1 MGVFVFFFNQPKET
15 AMTTITTTTQ
25 EKNMETNPY
34 HCSLTYVETERRLK
48 LIHNWYDNP
57 NNGPDYDER
66 LSLFLN
72 LPDEKEDK
80 DEWMDEL
87 MTNMLWQMFLCGTE
101 TNIMTS
107 GYMNTMIIHCGLLDV
122 MGGNIGSCPDW
133 DMDFN
138 ERAYLLSRIRVA
150 AFYENGDTNAEGT
163 KI

>member
-1 MGVFVFFFNQPKET
+1 
-15 AMTTITTTTQ
+15 MTTITTTTQ

-48 LIHNWYDNP
+48 LIHDWYDKDNV
-57 NNGPDYDER
+57 GTDYDMR
-66 LSLFLN
+66 LALFLD
-72 LPDEKEDK
+72 LPNFATAGKTTQENK

-87 MTNMLWQMFLCGTE
+87 MTNMLWHMFLCGTE
-101 TNIMTS
+101 TNIFTS
-107 GYMNTMIIHCGLLDV
+107 GQMNTMIIHCGLLDV

-133 DMDFN
+133 DMEFN

-163 KI
+163 TI

>member
-1 MGVFVFFFNQPKET
+1 
-15 AMTTITTTTQ
+15 MTTVTTTTQ
-25 EKNMETNPY
+25 EKTMQTNPNY
-34 HCSLTYVETERRLK
+34 KSLSYAETEARLK
-48 LIHNWYDNP
+48 LVHAWHDT
-57 NNGPDYDER
+57 NNTGPDYDKR
-66 LSLFLN
+66 LSLFLGTT
-72 LPDEKEDK
+72 DETQ

-87 MTNMLWQMFLCGTE
+87 MTNMLNWMFLCGTE
-101 TNIMTS
+101 QYTMTS

-133 DMDFN
+133 DMDFD